1 MQALSHAGFTGLPR
15 RDSRLLGLAVLALH
29 GVAVVLLW
37 QMRWTAPPRPVREP
51 QPLMLRLLWP
61 SPEPPAE
68 RAPPRPPAHAAK
80 PPPIA
85 APAAPS
91 AAPPAASPRPD
102 TSAAITLPIAEA
114 QPPDTAASRPLDL
127 QYHGSATARSGMVGR
142 ALNDPRAN
150 THSSF
155 SERFADSLHADTGR
169 REERMAE
176 GYRVHSGG
184 HCYRIHDNRMNAV
197 DPIGQS
203 TSYRPRGVES
213 CD

>member
-1 MQALSHAGFTGLPR
+1 MQALRPAGFTGLPR

-29 GVAVVLLW
+29 ALVAVLLW
-37 QMRWTAPPRPVREP
+37 QIRWTAPPRPVREP
-51 QPLMLRLLWP
+51 LPLMLRLLWP
-61 SPEPPAE
+61 SPPPQEP
-68 RAPPRPPAHAAK
+68 APPRPPAHAVK
-80 PPPIA
+80 PPPTA
-85 APAAPS
+85 TPAAPV
-91 AAPPAASPRPD
+91 AAPPAASPRLD
-102 TSAAITLPIAEA
+102 TSAAITLPAAEA
-114 QPPDTAASRPLDL
+114 LPPDTAASRPLDL
-127 QYHGSATARSGMVGR
+127 QYHGSATASPSLVGR

-155 SERFADSLHADTGR
+155 SERFTSSLHADTGH

-176 GYRVHSGG
+176 GYRVHDGG
-184 HCYRIHDNRMNAV
+184 HCYRVHDNRMNAV